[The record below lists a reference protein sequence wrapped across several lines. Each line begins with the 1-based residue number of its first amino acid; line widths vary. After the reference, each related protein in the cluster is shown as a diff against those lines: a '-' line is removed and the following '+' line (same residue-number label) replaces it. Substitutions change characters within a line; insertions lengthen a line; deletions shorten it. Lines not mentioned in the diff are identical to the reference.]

1 MSLISAMLKTY
12 KGNNLE
18 HGQVEKLQNKRLK
31 ELVKYARNN
40 SPYFNKLYININKD
54 YKLQDLPTTN
64 KIKRFVEI
72 KEGKIKDL
80 VNV

>member
-40 SPYFNKLYININKD
+40 SP
-54 YKLQDLPTTN
+54 
-64 KIKRFVEI
+64 
-72 KEGKIKDL
+72 
-80 VNV
+80 